1 GRRSRP
7 DVSAFP
13 KNHPRS
19 VTFDAK
25 RRQGEYNAVKPKRAP
40 RGAARDGAPRRR
52 PRREDQQPRRLSIKS
67 EVISSADFQSKVL
80 DAKGP
85 VLVDF
90 FATWCGPCKMLA
102 PTLDEVAQEVAGK
115 AAVYKLDIDQSPDI
129 AQRYGV
135 MSVPTLIVFEDGQAQ
150 QQAVGVQPQRGSLAP

>member
-1 GRRSRP
+1 M
-7 DVSAFP
+7 
-13 KNHPRS
+13 
-19 VTFDAK
+19 
-25 RRQGEYNAVKPKRAP
+25 
-40 RGAARDGAPRRR
+40 
-52 PRREDQQPRRLSIKS
+52 S
-67 EVISSADFQSKVL
+67 EVVTSSDFQSKVL

-102 PTLDEVAQEVAGK
+102 PTVDEIAVEQAGK

-135 MSVPTLIVFEDGQAQ
+135 MSVPTLIVFENGQVKN
-150 QQAVGVQPQRGSLAP
+150 QAVGAQPKQNILSMLA